1 MRRLIILFVVIVING
16 CSSSETVVKEYE
28 LPVVPPVIQE
38 TLPGIPGLTGENVLT
53 LPDTLYFFQ
62 IDTVKANPDTVIDAR
77 YIVKRNELDVK
88 VKPDT
93 LLVTVNDTVKI
104 TKTILNETS
113 WLEKLGFMFLG
124 FVVIAGAWFV
134 IKKFI

>member
-1 MRRLIILFVVIVING
+1 MRRLIILFVVIVITD

-28 LPVVPPVIQE
+28 LPVVPPVIEE
-38 TLPGIPGLTGENVLT
+38 TLPVIPGLTGENVLT

-62 IDTVKANPDTVIDAR
+62 IDTMKVNPDTVIDAR

-88 VKPDT
+88 VKPET